1 MSEID
6 EPKKSDQEN
15 VLNLNENL
23 QEETQTL
30 LNIENKNEE
39 KSEEILINNNEIII
53 KTFLQLFENF
63 ISEESKNLDK
73 FNIFLTPDTK
83 NYLLILSK
91 ESPDLFGALDDSLNK
106 IVKDNKVDIK
116 DTPEILVLVNKVYH
130 SIKEN
135 NHIISID
142 PYQLIKILLHISFVI
157 YIDNNKVENPQLLLD
172 LLKLV
177 ESSIDLIK
185 LSPLLP
191 KKINCFLGLFCKN

>member
-63 ISEESKNLDK
+63 ISEESKNLEK

-135 NHIISID
+135 NH
-142 PYQLIKILLHISFVI
+142 
-157 YIDNNKVENPQLLLD
+157 KVENPQLLLD